1 MHDAAM
7 TVAALTLTSPPPAG
21 TVRAD
26 SGSAAA
32 GAAPPRCYAD
42 AQRAAAAHSRRC
54 EAAARTAAA
63 DARRTAGAKDRL
75 DADTEPAEAA
85 EATESTES
93 AESAGTAGAA
103 GAAKGGDP
111 IAGADGGADRRHAR
125 PPEAGPIDIGALLGQ
140 LRAGSPTEPPP
151 ADAAAEGEDTAAAAA
166 LPRAAIRR
174 VATGPESSGDAGAA
188 AASPAAARP
197 APPAAPSTAGADS
210 AQRGLHPE
218 SAGIEAEGA
227 RAEAP
232 AATAAML
239 PAAAAPAVPPPG
251 PPGPPGPAGAPDA
264 PGAAGSRSW
273 RGELAAQVGT
283 PEFAPALGAR
293 LVTLVR
299 DGTEH
304 AQLRLHPAQLGP
316 ITVQINLDG
325 NQARIDFH
333 ALHAATRDAL
343 QDAVPVLAGALREAG
358 LTLAGGGVFEQP
370 RDAYASQGDG
380 RWAPGRGPDSAVP
393 ATAAA
398 AAGPA
403 AARRSQGVL
412 DLYA

>member
-1 MHDAAM
+1 M
-7 TVAALTLTSPPPAG
+7 TVAALTLIPSPPAG

-75 DADTEPAEAA
+75 DAAIEPTEP
-85 EATESTES
+85 TESTES
-93 AESAGTAGAA
+93 TDSTESAGAGAA
-103 GAAKGGDP
+103 EGGDP
-111 IAGADGGADRRHAR
+111 IAGADGGADRRHAQ

-151 ADAAAEGEDTAAAAA
+151 ADAAADGEDTAAAAA
-166 LPRAAIRR
+166 LPRAAIHR
-174 VATGPESSGDAGAA
+174 VATGPESAGDAGAA
-188 AASPAAARP
+188 AVIPAAARP
-197 APPAAPSTAGADS
+197 APPASPSTAGADS

-239 PAAAAPAVPPPG
+239 PAAAAPAVPPH
-251 PPGPPGPAGAPDA
+251 GPAGAPDA

-283 PEFAPALGAR
+283 PEFAPALGAH

-304 AQLRLHPAQLGP
+304 AQLRLHPAELGP

-343 QDAVPVLAGALREAG
+343 LDAVPVLAGALREAG
-358 LTLAGGGVFEQP
+358 LTLTGGGVFEQP
-370 RDAYASQGDG
+370 RDAHAGQGDG
-380 RWAPGRGPDSAVP
+380 RWAPGHGPYSAAP

>member
-1 MHDAAM
+1 M
-7 TVAALTLTSPPPAG
+7 TVAALTLIPPPPAG

-32 GAAPPRCYAD
+32 GAAPLRCYAD

-75 DADTEPAEAA
+75 DADTELAEATGS
-85 EATESTES
+85 TESTES
-93 AESAGTAGAA
+93 TGSTESAGAA
-103 GAAKGGDP
+103 GAAGAAEGGDP
-111 IAGADGGADRRHAR
+111 IAGADGGADRRHAQ

-151 ADAAAEGEDTAAAAA
+151 ADAAADGEDTAAAAA
-166 LPRAAIRR
+166 LPHAAIRR
-174 VATGPESSGDAGAA
+174 VATGPESAGDASAA

-218 SAGIEAEGA
+218 SARIEAEGA
-227 RAEAP
+227 RADAP

-239 PAAAAPAVPPPG
+239 PAAAPAVPPH
-251 PPGPPGPAGAPDA
+251 GPAGAPDA

-283 PEFAPALGAR
+283 PEFAPALGAH

-304 AQLRLHPAQLGP
+304 AQLRLHPAELGP

-358 LTLAGGGVFEQP
+358 LTLTGGGVFEQP
-370 RDAYASQGDG
+370 RDAHAGQGDG
-380 RWAPGRGPDSAVP
+380 RWAPGHGPDSAAS